1 VNAVATIKKQKTPAF
16 YIDAPAGGN
25 YYEGNGF
32 AHMLLRDREL
42 QHEYRVRQG
51 TGGADWFLT
60 GLQEMLKYNAWMI
73 HR

>member
-1 VNAVATIKKQKTPAF
+1 
-16 YIDAPAGGN
+16 
-25 YYEGNGF
+25 
-32 AHMLLRDREL
+32 L